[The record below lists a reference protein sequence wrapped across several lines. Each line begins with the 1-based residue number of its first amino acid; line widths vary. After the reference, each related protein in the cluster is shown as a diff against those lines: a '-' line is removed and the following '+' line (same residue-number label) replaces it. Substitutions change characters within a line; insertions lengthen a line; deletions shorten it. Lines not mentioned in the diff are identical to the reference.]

1 MVTRLYHQSLSL
13 GGGSLIRSEQFL
25 AIGIV
30 FHGGPVIDE
39 SLDRDQFG
47 QFGNASDVIGV
58 EMRDH
63 DKVNLFDA
71 GDLRNHRDA
80 ARVPAVESDLAGVHQ
95 DRPPG
100 VHHDEPVDG
109 PLALV
114 GPPQAGQVQPADLE
128 AYSATPT
135 IRRTNSAARYSDE

>member
-25 AIGIV
+25 ALGIV

-95 DRPPG
+95 HRLP
-100 VHHDEPVDG
+100 
-109 PLALV
+109 
-114 GPPQAGQVQPADLE
+114 
-128 AYSATPT
+128 
-135 IRRTNSAARYSDE
+135 